1 MRSIRLTSR
10 FFATPAIALAACT
23 SADAPT
29 APSLARGG
37 SSEVTRSIGGECDTE
52 VTILSIGPDG
62 RLDLRIDYTCRL
74 SHLGLTHNTVIQSV
88 IPSGPPVNGL
98 LPGIVNNTGAY
109 VAANGDRI
117 NSSFAGTGL
126 TNLADFSATFE
137 GTETF
142 SGGTGRFADASG
154 SAHIAGAAVNDVATG
169 TGTAHF
175 TLEGTIT
182 Y

>member
-1 MRSIRLTSR
+1 MRPRIPQLVTVCFGLSGCVS
-10 FFATPAIALAACT
+10 P
-23 SADAPT
+23 DAPT
-29 APSLARGG
+29 APSFARGG
-37 SSEVTRSIGGECDTE
+37 SSEVTHAIRGECDTE
-52 VTILSIGPDG
+52 VTILNIGADG

-88 IPSGPPVNGL
+88 IPSGPPVNGF
-98 LPGIVNNTGAY
+98 LPGIVSNAGAY
-109 VAANGDRI
+109 IAANGDQI
-117 NSSFAGTGL
+117 NSSFAGTGV

-137 GTETF
+137 GTESF
-142 SGGTGRFADASG
+142 SGGSGRFVNASG
-154 SAHIAGAAVNDVATG
+154 SAHIAGTAVNDVATG